1 MQTESTEAVAQAPKA
16 YWAKRTIEVIIPL
29 EMATNHAEAIR
40 QDCKLE
46 GDIQIVVS
54 VIDTKTGREI
64 QIPSDWVRR
73 SMFEDLI
80 IQDLIGF

>member
-1 MQTESTEAVAQAPKA
+1 MQTEAIAVIEAPKA

-29 EMATNHAEAIR
+29 EAANTLAEAVR

-64 QIPSDWVRR
+64 QIPADWVRR